1 MLSLILLLLMLLL
14 LLLLVVMMMM
24 DSEEG
29 NDDIKYNF
37 LIDQSGVIYEGRG
50 CGVVGQHTK
59 GKDSRS
65 IGCIFYI
72 FFEYIH
78 I

>member
-1 MLSLILLLLMLLL
+1 VLSLILLLLLL
-14 LLLLVVMMMM
+14 LLLLVVVVMMM

-50 CGVVGQHTK
+50 WGVVGEHTK

-65 IGCIFYI
+65 IGCILYI